1 MPKRKSLWYNPWDQF
16 KASVEAGL
24 YSIRGG
30 RIYLPWL
37 AILEGLKYSYRY
49 HIRGVKPPRGPGLE
63 VSGAESDAAGF
74 AIYGMVRVSGV
85 SVIPP

>member
-16 KASVEAGL
+16 KASIEVGL
-24 YSIRGG
+24 YSIRDG

-49 HIRGVKPPRGPGLE
+49 HIRGVTPPRSPGLE
-63 VSGAESDAAGF
+63 VPGSENDVNGF

-85 SVIPP
+85 NVIPP